1 MLGSSSK
8 CSGKVYAEHLSLQL
22 MGPMYQGGHLDPL
35 MMDPVTGDSSLY
47 NLTRGVHTGF
57 RSVRDTSNIPN

>member
-1 MLGSSSK
+1 
-8 CSGKVYAEHLSLQL
+8 

-57 RSVRDTSNIPN
+57 RSARDTSNIPN